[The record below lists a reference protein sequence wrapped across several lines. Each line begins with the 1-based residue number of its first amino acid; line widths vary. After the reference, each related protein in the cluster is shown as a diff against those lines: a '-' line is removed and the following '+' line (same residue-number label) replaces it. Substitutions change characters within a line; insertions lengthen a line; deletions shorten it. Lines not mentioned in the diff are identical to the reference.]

1 MKLSEAILLGSI
13 GSDQGF
19 GHMSGTKSSKDKC
32 AIGAALL
39 ATGREVE
46 SNAIYELTVV
56 WPWVLQVVPAPHGVT
71 PLESH
76 VEQSVRNY
84 IWWLNDRMKWTR
96 PQIAAWV
103 ASMEPQEE
111 PITVPIKEEV
121 YSEVK

>member
-19 GHMSGTKSSKDKC
+19 GHMSGTKSSEDKC
-32 AIGAALL
+32 TIGAALL
-39 ATGREVE
+39 AVGREVDITP
-46 SNAIYELTVV
+46 IYELGVV
-56 WPWVLQVVPAPHGVT
+56 WPWVTQEVSAPQDVT
-71 PLESH
+71 PLENH
-76 VEQSVRNY
+76 AEQSVRNY

-103 ASMEPQEE
+103 ASIEPQEE
-111 PITVPIKEEV
+111 PITVPTKKEV